1 MATDASAGPAIP
13 RSSAEVELTALRAL
27 RLRTPRLELR
37 LPNHEELVQLRELA
51 RSGIHPREEMPFAY
65 AWTDEPYSEEWVV
78 AFHEERLQTW
88 TTDTWELNLA
98 VSAEGALAGIQGIGG
113 RDFVRTRTVGTGSWL
128 GRGFQGRGIGTE
140 MRTAVLELAFRG
152 LGATLARS
160 GALDGNEPSLRVSQ
174 KLGYREVG
182 RSTVAPR
189 GVEVGHTDL
198 ELRRE
203 EWHPPVPVEIEGLT
217 PCLPLFG
224 L

>member
-1 MATDASAGPAIP
+1 MELAI
-13 RSSAEVELTALRAL
+13 LRAL
-27 RLRTPRLELR
+27 SLRTPRLELR
-37 LPNHEELVQLRELA
+37 LPDREELVELRELA
-51 RSGIHPREEMPFAY
+51 RSGIHPPEEMPFAY

-88 TTDTWELNLA
+88 TTETWELNLA
-98 VSAEGALAGIQGIGG
+98 VWAEGALAGIQGIGG
-113 RDFVRTRTVGTGSWL
+113 RNFVRTRIVGTGSWL
-128 GRGFQGRGIGTE
+128 GRGYQGRGIGTE
-140 MRTAVLELAFRG
+140 MRAAVLELAFRG
-152 LGATLARS
+152 LGAAVARS
-160 GALDGNEPSLRVSQ
+160 GALDGNEPSLRISQ
-174 KLGYREVG
+174 KLGYRVVG

-203 EWHPPVPVEIEGLT
+203 DWVPPVPVEIEGLA